1 MLSLLVWLSVDQFP
15 SIFPCTLRWYD
26 TATTSEC
33 LSPTHHRHTTVLMAS
48 LTFHFTFCALWSVIF
63 SLLSPQN
70 VTSRYVARFFCSVSL
85 LSRMVVEQRKKNC
98 LFHHNVNA
106 GMNRIGWKRPSLPF
120 FVLLSLS
127 LSISPDLLCAV
138 RLHCSELSEFGFD
151 LVYAWVVCNLSVW
164 FVNS

>member
-70 VTSRYVARFFCSVSL
+70 VTSRYVARFFVLFHCCQEWWLNSA
-85 LSRMVVEQRKKNC
+85 KKNC

-120 FVLLSLS
+120 FCSTLSLS
-127 LSISPDLLCAV
+127 LSLLLCFVLFGYIV
-138 RLHCSELSEFGFD
+138 RSFRFGFD